1 MAYPFPTT
9 TNFTDQVNSSSYFPT
24 DISSLMKSNSSSEKF
39 FGSQV
44 DDYIE
49 LSIFDSSNNL
59 LVWNPIVQP
68 EVFRD
73 RVIEYQDIQNNT
85 QRVEYQEFIPSFVLY
100 QNSKILLDPKKDLEK
115 VGIDNGSYKVV
126 YNFQSNIVGT
136 YEKKCI
142 LIKQVSANRQEIKTT
157 LLLDKENFTDQDK
170 IDFRLEYDCFVN
182 AKIEA
187 RDILPD
193 FENYLKQTYLLN
205 FVNITSDSIKQS
217 FSLGYG
223 IDNAEGLYKL
233 LNEIYNGFVLKATV
247 QNGLPKDQNFIGISD
262 NIMVMLYENYNNCY
276 TFQEYSTIL
285 ESIVVDV
292 IKLKL
297 KSIHDVDN
305 FDTDICYNY
314 LFDIFNVQIQSYL
327 TSVYEDYQLKY
338 VGPLKNSINFGNN
351 IFFKILNQRVFSD
364 GTLIIKLEKP
374 LPNTIGVNDTFWI
387 SNTSLAPIVQ
397 NVVLLTTPKYNTF
410 LIKPANVNLKVNDKP
425 TSKSIT
431 VTSSDFTSNEDT
443 NTDIVLK
450 QRFSNISVDYTNFQ
464 NFIVYSSAKTRI
476 IVYLNKLRSI
486 ESKQVSISEL
496 TASTYS
502 DIYVSNKIQQ
512 LNDEISEIK
521 LSFDGYEYYLYTN
534 QYYNNV
540 ERFPQSYIDAADE
553 YDSSNRDN
561 LINNLPEYLLKDVR
575 NDDFLIFLSM
585 IGHHFDNI
593 YIYVD
598 KFPML
603 SFNQLTS
610 QTNIPNKILDGML
623 ASFGWNMQSSV
634 NDATLS
640 TNYLSGT
647 NYASIADK
655 SNIINNRILNSLP
668 AILKAKGT
676 VESVNLLLNCY
687 GVPRNII
694 NVREFGSYS
703 DVSQSLYTFNKN
715 VYLLNMN
722 LDSYITT
729 PYTSSIQTVE
739 FKFAFS
745 NRYSKSYGLQSQIDL
760 LNKYPDSM
768 SPSDYRVYAYKENYV
783 NNGKIIFSIGDEI
796 LSTKSLPIF
805 DGNVYSVMIRKN
817 NPSSE
822 YTSSND
828 STLIPT
834 QYDLVVAINEDG
846 ENRLISVATDTF
858 THDTNVKFIDGS
870 NPYLVFGS
878 NQFSGSIDKVNL
890 WLTPILLDDFKEHAN
905 NFDSY
910 HESTNNIRDYLYF
923 RLGYNYPRPISN
935 TLETYDYVYDGTTLT
950 ANLYNIVIDPAL
962 LPDVNYNSVTQNV
975 ELYQDTLD
983 ARKIYSGSYSTSSLY
998 PYANICLDNTSSL
1011 FPYNFIEYNVNQSY
1025 RLANYGPNRLW
1036 NNKIAIQDQDDLS
1049 ALTPFSKTTQYG
1061 NNIDSPLV
1069 GVVMS
1074 PVTSKNEEI
1083 LRYFGDTNIV
1093 KEIGDPRYEF
1103 SSSYD
1108 ALEQLRAKYYSE
1120 GSPSYSGKILYQE
1133 FTSIYKLYFDSS
1145 IFESIRNVV
1154 AARNTLLTGILIE
1167 PSIIERTKFP
1177 LKPIIS
1183 ELVEDN
1189 VQFTNLVTQSAEN
1202 ITVWR
1207 NDLYQYPDESVLYQY
1222 SDKDAINATPSDVTH
1237 ILNTNFGGNYIDD
1250 VSSVDELNR
1259 CGELYISAIDVAETR
1274 FDILYNNEITE
1285 SVPHYVWMVPYS
1297 SSVEIINS
1305 SGTVSSYYKVF
1316 KKMVVTPKS
1325 AYNYLDRTTYLPYVG
1340 CTQNFL
1346 GKRNNPVT
1354 SNYFKVISDDG
1365 KKFGYFVKSKQ
1376 TSQYTVDSCGNPDKT
1391 TPVVS
1396 TIVTNTSVSTNNNGV
1411 LTVQ

>member
-9 TNFTDQVNSSSYFPT
+9 TDFTNQVNSSSYLPS
-24 DISSLMKSNSSSEKF
+24 DISSLMKSDSSSEKF

-49 LSIFDSSNNL
+49 MSVFDSSNNL

-68 EVFRD
+68 EVYNN
-73 RVIEYQDIQNNT
+73 RVIEYQDLQNNT
-85 QRVEYQEFIPSFVLY
+85 NRVEYKEFITSFVLY
-100 QNSKILLDPKKDLEK
+100 QNSKILLTPKQDLEN
-115 VGIDNGSYKVV
+115 VGVQNGSYKVV
-126 YNFQSNIVGT
+126 YNFQSNIVGA
-136 YEKKCI
+136 YNKQCF

-157 LLLDKENFTDQDK
+157 LLLDKENFTEQDK
-170 IDFRLEYDCFVN
+170 VDFQSEYDCFVN
-182 AKIEA
+182 SKIEA

-193 FENYLKQTYLLN
+193 FSNYLKQTYLLN
-205 FVNITSDSIKQS
+205 LINLTDDTTRQS
-217 FSLGYG
+217 FSVGYG
-223 IDNAEGLYKL
+223 IDTSEGLYKIF
-233 LNEIYNGFVLKATV
+233 NEIYNGFVLKATV

-262 NIMVMLYENYNNCY
+262 NIMVMLYENYAKCY
-276 TFQEYSTIL
+276 TYQEYSKIL
-285 ESIVVDV
+285 ESIVSDV
-292 IKLKL
+292 ITIKL

-305 FDTDICYNY
+305 TDTQACFDY
-314 LFDIFNVQIQSYL
+314 LFKVFNIQIQDYL
-327 TSVYEDYQLKY
+327 IAVYNAYILKY

-351 IFFKILNQRVFSD
+351 VFFKILNQRVFSD
-364 GTLIIKLEKP
+364 GSLIIKLEKP

-410 LIKPANVNLKVNDKP
+410 LIRPANVNLKVNDKP

-431 VTSSDFTSNEDT
+431 VQSSDLTSDDN
-443 NTDIVLK
+443 NVDITLK
-450 QRFSNISVDYTNFQ
+450 KRYSNSDVDYTNFQ

-476 IVYLNKLRSI
+476 IIYLNKLKSI
-486 ESKQVSISEL
+486 ESKLVSIDEL
-496 TASTYS
+496 NANTYS
-502 DIYVSNKIQQ
+502 DIYTDNKIKQ
-512 LNDEISEIK
+512 LNSEIDEIK

-540 ERFPQSYIDAADE
+540 ERFPQSYIDESDE
-553 YDSSNRDN
+553 YDSNNRDS

-593 YIYVD
+593 YVYID

-603 SFNQLTS
+603 SFNQTTS
-610 QTNIPNKILDGML
+610 ETNIPNNVLDGML

-634 NDATLS
+634 NDATLEN
-640 TNYLSGT
+640 NYLTGT

-655 SNIINNRILNSLP
+655 SNIVNNRILNSLP

-676 VESVNLLLNCY
+676 VESVNLLLSCY

-694 NVREFGSYS
+694 GVREFGSYS

-722 LDSYITT
+722 NESYFTT
-729 PYTSSIQTVE
+729 PYTASIQTVE

-745 NRYSKSYGLQSQIDL
+745 NRYSKSYGLQSKIDL
-760 LNKYPDSM
+760 VNKYSNV
-768 SPSDYRVYAYKENYV
+768 SSSSDYRVYAYKENYA
-783 NNGKIIFSIGDEI
+783 NNGRIVFSVGNEV

-805 DGNVYSVMIRKN
+805 DGNVYSVMLRKN
-817 NPSSE
+817 NASSE
-822 YTSSND
+822 YTSSNNIN
-828 STLIPT
+828 LIPT
-834 QYDLVVAINEDG
+834 QYDLVVAINDEG
-846 ENRLISVATDTF
+846 ENRLISIDSDKF
-858 THDTNVKFIDGS
+858 GFDTNTKFVDGS
-870 NPYLVFGS
+870 NPYLQFGS

-890 WLTPILLDDFKEHAN
+890 WITPILLDDFKEHAN

-910 HESTNNIRDYLYF
+910 HESTNNIRENLYF

-935 TLETYDYVYDGTTLT
+935 TLQTYDYVYKGITLT
-950 ANLYNIVIDPAL
+950 ANLYNILVDPSL
-962 LPDVNYNSVTQNV
+962 LPEVTYNSLTQNID
-975 ELYQDTLD
+975 LYQDTLD
-983 ARKIYSGSYSTSSLY
+983 ARKMYSGNYSTSSLY
-998 PYANICLDNTSSL
+998 PYANICLENTSSL

-1025 RLANYGPNRLW
+1025 RIANYGPNRLW
-1036 NNKIAIQDQDDLS
+1036 NNKIAVQDQDDLS

-1069 GVVMS
+1069 GIVMS
-1074 PVTSKNEEI
+1074 PVSSKNEEI
-1083 LRYFGDTNIV
+1083 LRYFGDTNVV
-1093 KEIGDPRYEF
+1093 KKIGDSRYEF

-1108 ALEQLRAKYYSE
+1108 ALEQMRAEYYST

-1167 PSIIERTKFP
+1167 PTIIERTKFP
-1177 LKPIIS
+1177 LKPITS
-1183 ELVEDN
+1183 ELIEESVT
-1189 VQFTNLVTQSAEN
+1189 FTNLVTQSAEN
-1202 ITVWR
+1202 VMIWR
-1207 NDLYQYPDESVLYQY
+1207 NDLYQYPDQSVLYQY
-1222 SDKDAINATPSDVTH
+1222 TDKNPIDATPVDVTH
-1237 ILNTNFGGNYIDD
+1237 ILNTNFQGNYIDD
-1250 VSSVDELNR
+1250 VSSIVELNR
-1259 CGELYISAIDVAETR
+1259 CGELYISSTDVVQTL
-1274 FDILYNNEITE
+1274 FDIVTNGQVTE
-1285 SVPHYVWMVPYS
+1285 SVPHYVWMSPYS
-1297 SSVEIINS
+1297 ASIETIDQQGNVE
-1305 SGTVSSYYKVF
+1305 SYYKVLQQ
-1316 KKMVVTPKS
+1316 MIITPVS
-1325 AYNYLDRTTYLPYVG
+1325 NYNTLDRTNLIPYFG
-1340 CTQNFL
+1340 CTQNNL
-1346 GKRNNPVT
+1346 AHRNNLNR
-1354 SNYFKVISDDG
+1354 SGYYKVISDDG

-1376 TSQYTVDSCGNPDKT
+1376 ISTYTVDLCGNPDKSE
-1391 TPVVS
+1391 PVIS